1 MGNCSEKV
9 FTALSLLIKYISL
22 LYYQTHVGDFP
33 VGHSSRGHEI
43 FSADSLLLGDQLMSQ
58 VNSGFITPPLT
69 LLLSRS
75 LNPKVLIKTWS

>member
-9 FTALSLLIKYISL
+9 FTALSLLIISL
-22 LYYQTHVGDFP
+22 LYYQIHVGDFP

-43 FSADSLLLGDQLMSQ
+43 FSAESLLLGDQVMSQ
-58 VNSGFITPPLT
+58 VNSDFITLPLT

-75 LNPKVLIKTWS
+75 LNPNVLIKTWS